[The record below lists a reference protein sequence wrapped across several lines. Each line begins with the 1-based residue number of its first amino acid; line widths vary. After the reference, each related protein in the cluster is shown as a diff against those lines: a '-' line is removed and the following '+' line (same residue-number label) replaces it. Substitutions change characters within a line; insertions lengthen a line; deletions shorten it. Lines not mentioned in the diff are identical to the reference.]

1 MELNHMQTIKI
12 KNMAPIIIEKKNI
25 NKNKKKNKKKINL
38 KI

>member
-12 KNMAPIIIEKKNI
+12 KNMTPIIIEKNI
-25 NKNKKKNKKKINL
+25 NKNKKKNKEKINL